1 MIRRINQ
8 IANVGCYRNMRA
20 SNLQFAPLTLI
31 YGENCN
37 GKTTLCDIFR
47 SLSENKPEYIGNRVS
62 IPVNGNPNVQISVN
76 IPGTNNETLFTFT
89 QNAWNNALGQIN
101 LMIFDTNF
109 IHRNVFTGLSIER
122 RNQENVT
129 EFILGEQSVVAANR
143 IADLNSAIRSIRLDI
158 NRLTQTYFTNI
169 QNLNNF
175 INMQVNLDEATIDS
189 EINRIPSEIEKERSL
204 QGNIQGVMNRAEPNP
219 LQIPTGL
226 VEYLDA
232 VNQALQ
238 ANYQIVHQN
247 AKIEVQRHIEQN
259 CKCVDSS
266 KNWINL
272 GLTLINTDVCPFC
285 GQKLEENSN
294 RLLEM
299 YRECFDKAYNDY
311 TTSIKSTLE
320 NLSARK
326 SIFQNFSISQT
337 MHKNTLAISHYIE
350 LIDNTSFSNSLN
362 SLNLAQQRLF
372 ELQEQW
378 ITYYNEFIST
388 LESKIQEKKEN
399 LYISINTIVI
409 ENVINA
415 FNSIVSNC
423 VEYNNQLE
431 IIKETIISFKSSLD
445 SNSIGNRITE
455 LSTQLLQYQTQKRRL
470 QLETH
475 CQTYTQLT
483 TNEQNNRNEVNRL
496 NTELRAQQTTFL
508 SQCFSEI
515 NRIFRLLGS
524 NNFTISQTINN
535 RGNMPVIQVTAS
547 YNGVPVT
554 NTQLESVFSESDR
567 RALAF
572 SIFWARITRMQR
584 DEAIRTVV
592 ILDDPITSFDNGRI
606 DRTIRMIETER
617 ANLRQVIIFCHYS
630 NYLSAFY
637 LWANNNPANTVLYS
651 LRRDANGTTIVNAN
665 PSDFTESI
673 NQRKWRKINDFVEGR
688 TQDDIFADLRVFLET
703 EVRNRYWLQI
713 NRNDLAGLQFSE
725 LLRELLNRGY
735 INQICW
741 NMINQL
747 RQTLN
752 IEHHVWTERVLTE
765 KVGIANDVLTAVFD
779 HL

>member
-8 IANVGCYRNMRA
+8 IVNVGCYRNMRA
-20 SNLQFAPLTLI
+20 ANLQFAPLTLI

-37 GKTTLCDIFR
+37 GKSTLCDIFR
-47 SLSENKPEYIGNRVS
+47 SLSENNPEYLRNRVS
-62 IPVNGNPNVQISVN
+62 IPVNGNQNVQIRLN
-76 IPGTNNETLFTFT
+76 TPGTNNETVFTFT
-89 QNAWNNALGQIN
+89 QNAWNSALEQIN

-109 IHRNVFTGLSIER
+109 IHKNVFTGLSIER

-129 EFILGEQSVVAANR
+129 EFIFGEQSVLAANR
-143 IADLNSAIRSIRLDI
+143 IAELNSAIRSIRLDI
-158 NRLTQTYFTNI
+158 NRLTQTHFTNI
-169 QNLNNF
+169 QNLSNF
-175 INMQVNLDEATIDS
+175 INMQVNLDEASIDS
-189 EINRIPSEIEKERSL
+189 EINRITSEIENERSL
-204 QGNIQGVMNRAEPNP
+204 QDNIQGVINRNEPNS

-226 VEYLDA
+226 VEYTDA

-247 AKIEVQRHIEQN
+247 AKIEVQKHIDLN
-259 CKCVDSS
+259 CKCADSS
-266 KNWINL
+266 KNWINQ

-311 TTSIKSTLE
+311 TTSMKSTLE
-320 NLSARK
+320 HLSSRK
-326 SIFQNFSISQT
+326 SIFQNFVISQD
-337 MHKNTLAISHYIE
+337 MHKNTLAISHYTE
-350 LIDNTSFSNSLN
+350 LTGNTYFSNSLN

-378 ITYYNEFIST
+378 ITYYNDFTSA

-399 LYISINTIVI
+399 LYIPINTIVND
-409 ENVINA
+409 NVINV

-431 IIKETIISFKSSLD
+431 IIKEAIRNFKNSLD
-445 SNSIGNRITE
+445 FNAISNRISA
-455 LSTQLLQYQTQKRRL
+455 LSSQLSQYQNQKRRL
-470 QLETH
+470 QLAAH

-483 TNEQNNRNEVNRL
+483 SSEQSNRNEVNRL

-508 SQCFSEI
+508 SQYFSEI

-524 NNFTISQTINN
+524 NNFTITQTMNN
-535 RGNMPVIQVTAS
+535 RGNMPVIQVTAR
-547 YNGVPVT
+547 YHGVPVT
-554 NTQLESVFSESDR
+554 NSQLESVLSESDR

-584 DEAIRTVV
+584 DEANRTVV

-617 ANLRQVIIFCHYS
+617 VNLRQIIIFCHYS

-651 LRRDANGTTIVNAN
+651 LRRDVNGTTIVTAN
-665 PSDFTESI
+665 SSDFTESI

-688 TQDDIFADLRVFLET
+688 TQEDIFADLRVFLET

-713 NRNDLAGLQFSE
+713 TRDNLAGLQFSD
-725 LLRELLNRGY
+725 LLRELLGRGY
-735 INQICW
+735 IDQVCW
-741 NMINQL
+741 NIIDQL

-752 IEHHVWTERVLTE
+752 IEHHVWTDRVLNE
-765 KVGIANDVLTAVFD
+765 KIGIANDVLTAVFE